1 MKYIAIFD
9 EELLSYFRCDDNGLT
24 LVLNDEKGFTRAVRL
39 KPIVKPTVVREDGES
54 VYITQGHIDSMLD
67 YEQRERFSRIAEDYF
82 REIKGVNEE

>member
-1 MKYIAIFD
+1 MKYIAVVDDDFI
-9 EELLSYFRCDDNGLT
+9 SNFRTDDNGLT

-67 YEQRERFSRIAEDYF
+67 YEQRERISRVIRDIE
-82 REIKGVNEE
+82 GVNK

>member
-1 MKYIAIFD
+1 MKYMAIFD
-9 EELLSYFRCDDNGLT
+9 DELLSHFRRDDNGLT

-67 YEQRERFSRIAEDYF
+67 YEQRERLSRITEDME
-82 REIKGVNEE
+82 RDIEGVNK